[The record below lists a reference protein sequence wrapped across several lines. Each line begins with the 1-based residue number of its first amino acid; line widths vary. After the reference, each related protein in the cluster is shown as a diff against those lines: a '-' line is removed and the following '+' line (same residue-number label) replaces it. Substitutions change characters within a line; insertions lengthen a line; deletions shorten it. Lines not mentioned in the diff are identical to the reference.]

1 MGEKMNIKLSYND
14 ISKKHIFGIRQFSFC
29 KNNLFACRIL
39 MLLASICIGLAGTMA
54 LMVDGDAGYA
64 QLQEEV
70 AK

>member
-1 MGEKMNIKLSYND
+1 MNIKLSYND

-29 KNNLFACRIL
+29 KNNLIACRIL
-39 MLLASICIGLAGTMA
+39 ILLASIFVGLAGTAA
-54 LMVDGDAGYA
+54 LMVDSGAGYA